1 MLPDFTNERECGK
14 IENKGVTVVLK
25 RPTVT
30 SQSVRYVV
38 QNSVGDWYQE
48 YWQIKYSSHQCE
60 MKWKMT
66 LLLGEVGSPC
76 GCCCW
81 QQQKIGSQR
90 VWRWIF
96 SAGVDCLIP
105 PEPVTLWK
113 VTSAVTDG
121 TDRRPNPCRFVINGT
136 TVTIN
141 GPDRLHSLFG
151 VNGTLAKC
159 QPAARPPPPLTSRR
173 PRSFQEVSDLQVG
186 LAQGKAGHLLIVLLL
201 FTYTSEVKWARW
213 YFNPST
219 FAFPSHCLQLNFTS
233 RYCSSFMKQIPRSIE
248 LIEFLFCKTFDLVY
262 ININYLLHI
271 TP

>member
-1 MLPDFTNERECGK
+1 
-14 IENKGVTVVLK
+14 
-25 RPTVT
+25 
-30 SQSVRYVV
+30 
-38 QNSVGDWYQE
+38 
-48 YWQIKYSSHQCE
+48 
-60 MKWKMT
+60 MKWKTT
-66 LLLGEVGSPC
+66 LLLAEVRGSC

-96 SAGVDCLIP
+96 SAGMDCLIP

-113 VTSAVTDG
+113 VTSAVTAG
-121 TDRRPNPCRFVINGT
+121 TDRRPNPCRSVINGT

-159 QPAARPPPPLTSRR
+159 QPAARPPPLTTRR
-173 PRSFQEVSDLQVG
+173 PRSFQEVSDLLLG
-186 LAQGKAGHLLIVLLL
+186 LAQGKAGNLLNILLL
-201 FTYTSEVKWARW
+201 FTYTSEDKWARW
-213 YFNPST
+213 HFNHSA

-233 RYCSSFMKQIPRSIE
+233 RYYSSFMKQIPRSIE
-248 LIEFLFCKTFDLVY
+248 LIEFLFWKT

-271 TP
+271 AP